1 MPTVPLEASY
11 AVGDEPGWK
20 DLPWEEHLRSAT
32 VAGTRVQY
40 VDAGSGPGIV
50 LLHGIAGCWQNWIQ
64 NIPRLALEHRVIALD
79 FPGFGGSPLPRA
91 RISVALYARVVDE
104 LCEQLG
110 VGRVT
115 LAGNSLGGLV
125 TMEVAARY
133 PERVQRAVLVAPAGV
148 SIGRPDH
155 GLKIG
160 LQLAAVQSRQAIRL
174 VRRLRG
180 GSGEHPI
187 ALIVAHPERF
197 ERGLLKTALI
207 AGAGSPAFGLIAVN
221 LTELWLRRRLLEA
234 PPAMRCPTLLVWGR
248 GDRIVPLADAAVLA
262 EMIAGSR
269 TKIIEDAGHVPM
281 LERAA
286 EFNRMLLDFA
296 QAPDGAYFEAA

>member
-1 MPTVPLEASY
+1 MPTVPREASY

-20 DLPWEEHLRSAT
+20 DLPWGEHLRSAT
-32 VAGTRVQY
+32 VAGRRVQY

-50 LLHGIAGCWQNWIQ
+50 LLHGIAGCWQHWIQ

-79 FPGFGGSPLPRA
+79 FPGFGGSSLPRA
-91 RISVALYARVVDE
+91 RVSVALYARVVDE
-104 LCEQLG
+104 LCERLG
-110 VGRVT
+110 VGPVT

-133 PERVQRAVLVAPAGV
+133 PERVQRAMLVAPAGV

-155 GLKIG
+155 AVKIG
-160 LQLAAVQSRQAIRL
+160 LQLAAVQSWQAIRL

-187 ALIVAHPERF
+187 ALIVEHPERF
-197 ERGLLKTALI
+197 ERGLLKTALT
-207 AGAGSPAFGLIAVN
+207 AGAGTPAFGLIAVN

-234 PPAMRCPTLLVWGR
+234 SPAMGCPTLLVWGR
-248 GDRIVPLADAAVLA
+248 GDRVVPLADAAVLA
-262 EMIAGSR
+262 ELIAGSQ

-281 LERAA
+281 LERPT

-296 QAPDGAYFEAA
+296 PAPVAGA